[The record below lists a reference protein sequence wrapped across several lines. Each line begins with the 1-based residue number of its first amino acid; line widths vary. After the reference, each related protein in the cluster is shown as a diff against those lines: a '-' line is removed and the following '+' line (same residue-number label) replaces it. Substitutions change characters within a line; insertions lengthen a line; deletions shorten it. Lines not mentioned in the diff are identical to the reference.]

1 VSEFWRHVLNA
12 LRENE
17 YDFPFALLY
26 SVVDD
31 IDGDEGASMS
41 SETSSALKSCILE
54 GTLGVPEGHPAAPT
68 GLDLRRATG
77 GFIPAFRDALQTREP
92 KLLSLID
99 GTLSETMIEGLECR
113 GFGDPC
119 RLAVVCPIRPTNGE
133 NVLGFLVVGINPR
146 RPYDGDYEA
155 FIRLLNRQ
163 LATSLASVELFEDE
177 IRRGNTAAKVAALER
192 SRLSEELAVQR
203 GRLQR
208 IAEVA
213 SVGMFSI
220 EPNGLLLGANDR
232 WFEMTGHP
240 RDRVYEMSFMETIAE
255 SSRQAMEMGWRR
267 LTIDGMP
274 WSGELQMKQKWYD
287 PATGEEHDNWML
299 AAAQPEYSAGGT
311 VKIIMGSLTDIT
323 AQKRSAKDAEARAR
337 LSEELLNLQKERL
350 EEAEETRR
358 QQNNFIDMTSQ

>member
-1 VSEFWRHVLNA
+1 
-12 LRENE
+12 
-17 YDFPFALLY
+17 
-26 SVVDD
+26 
-31 IDGDEGASMS
+31 
-41 SETSSALKSCILE
+41 
-54 GTLGVPEGHPAAPT
+54 
-68 GLDLRRATG
+68 
-77 GFIPAFRDALQTREP
+77 
-92 KLLSLID
+92 
-99 GTLSETMIEGLECR
+99 
-113 GFGDPC
+113 
-119 RLAVVCPIRPTNGE
+119 
-133 NVLGFLVVGINPR
+133 
-146 RPYDGDYEA
+146 
-155 FIRLLNRQ
+155 
-163 LATSLASVELFEDE
+163 
-177 IRRGNTAAKVAALER
+177 
-192 SRLSEELAVQR
+192 
-203 GRLQR
+203 
-208 IAEVA
+208 
-213 SVGMFSI
+213 MFSI